1 MTMPGTTEAG
11 AGDPAQIRLRP
22 VRSAD
27 ADLYLRL
34 RCDPALMAELGG
46 ALPAERVLASL
57 RREVEETEQCR
68 ARVVIVEMRDGA
80 TWHGAGSITL
90 VPEAP
95 GESEIGWMLLA
106 RWQGAGLIS
115 AALRKFLAALDRDR
129 FGTVNAYP
137 SITNS
142 ESNRLCAARGFT
154 LRGTVE
160 VDFAGSTF
168 SCHHWTW

>member
-11 AGDPAQIRLRP
+11 AGDPARIRLRP

-57 RREVEETEQCR
+57 RREVEETEQGR
-68 ARVVIVEMRDGA
+68 ARVVVVEVRDGA

-90 VPEAP
+90 VPGSATTGRGERRRRPTSRTIVVDPEP
-95 GESEIGWMLLA
+95 GVIGW
-106 RWQGAGLIS
+106 AGKRIPRR
-115 AALRKFLAALDRDR
+115 LR
-129 FGTVNAYP
+129 P
-137 SITNS
+137 
-142 ESNRLCAARGFT
+142 
-154 LRGTVE
+154 
-160 VDFAGSTF
+160 
-168 SCHHWTW
+168 